1 MVTGHYTA
9 KCGIREAASGLPY
22 HGTVAVKISQGV
34 EPFFYHS
41 SSHRLLASSRF
52 SPATMQWVHN
62 ASPEV
67 LAKSQYPSILG
78 VVLGLTGL
86 MVFTVALRGY
96 VRVAMVKAVGKD
108 DWVILFSAVCSVIYS
123 GLCIGQSR
131 WGLGLDIAIRPKE
144 NLNQYSVI
152 NFAGR
157 PFYMAGITG
166 FKVALC
172 LSYLRILNKSN
183 KAYRKFVWVVLITCV
198 LGHLGGTLVLIFQCK
213 PVRKSWL
220 PKTPGSCLP
229 NDTTF
234 YALAAITIIF
244 DCIIFV
250 LPIPLLYSLQINIRR
265 KIALMTVFLLGL
277 FTTICSIMRMV
288 QIITIAKTGNSTML
302 VLWGT
307 IEMNVGISLT
317 CIPTLAPLFTY
328 FKEKTSYY
336 THGASRERTNGSANA
351 MQVLKSARDRASA
364 ERWRDR
370 DNTSDTSSQKEI
382 LGTDSNVTTQRTGTR
397 GKSGG
402 ITATVTV
409 DIKVEEAEGPQ
420 NGEFRREER
429 WT

>member
-1 MVTGHYTA
+1 
-9 KCGIREAASGLPY
+9 
-22 HGTVAVKISQGV
+22 
-34 EPFFYHS
+34 
-41 SSHRLLASSRF
+41 
-52 SPATMQWVHN
+52 MQWVHN

-131 WGLGLDIAIRPKE
+131 WGLGLDIAIRPTE

-183 KAYRKFVWVVLITCV
+183 KAYRKFVWIVLITCV

-213 PVRKSWL
+213 PVKKSWL

-397 GKSGG
+397 ERNGGG

>member
-1 MVTGHYTA
+1 
-9 KCGIREAASGLPY
+9 
-22 HGTVAVKISQGV
+22 
-34 EPFFYHS
+34 
-41 SSHRLLASSRF
+41 
-52 SPATMQWVHN
+52 MQWVYN

-96 VRVAMVKAVGKD
+96 VRVAMVKAVGQD
-108 DWVILFSAVCSVIYS
+108 DWVILFSAICSVIYS
-123 GLCIGQSR
+123 GLCISQSR

-144 NLNQYSVI
+144 NLDKYSVI

-183 KAYRKFVWVVLITCV
+183 KTYRKFVWVVLVTCV

-213 PVRKSWL
+213 PVHKSWL

-234 YALAAITIIF
+234 YALAANSIIF
-244 DCIIFV
+244 DCIILV

-265 KIALMTVFLLGL
+265 KIALMAIFLLGI

-288 QIITIAKTGNSTML
+288 QIMTIAKTGNSTML
-302 VLWGT
+302 VLWGS

-317 CIPTLAPLFTY
+317 CIPTLAPLSTY

-351 MQVLKSARDRASA
+351 MQALKSSRDRASA
-364 ERWRDR
+364 EGWHDR

-382 LGTDSNVTTQRTGTR
+382 LGTESNVTAQRTDTRTGTR

-402 ITATVTV
+402 GGGGGGGGITTTITV
-409 DIKVEEAEGPQ
+409 DVKVEDAEGSQ
-420 NGEFRREER
+420 SGEFRRRAEK